1 VGLGVKKSL
10 APGDMLTRR
19 PAPRHLELL
28 QRQTNSAA
36 KPETLMQARIGE
48 MFDAII
54 TAAMGLASMSA
65 VFAIVMGA

>member
-1 VGLGVKKSL
+1 
-10 APGDMLTRR
+10 
-19 PAPRHLELL
+19 
-28 QRQTNSAA
+28 
-36 KPETLMQARIGE
+36 MQARIGE